1 MLLNATARVSHFLI
15 ALNRNFKSFINT
27 TYQLFFLIVTS
38 WSQRT
43 YQVAFDIYIIKA
55 GVCGQ
60 SYVPTLTSPPFLKL
74 LDSQGYLWLPYDL
87 MEVIKVIGVT
97 FKQKNTLCHSFRIS
111 VIPSV
116 ILSFLPDYCHSFRI
130 IVIPSGLLSFLPN
143 YCHSF

>member
-43 YQVAFDIYIIKA
+43 YQVAFDIYFIKA

-87 MEVIKVIGVT
+87 MEVINLIGET
-97 FKQKNTLCHSFRIS
+97 FEPKKYFMSFLPYYCHSFWIT

-116 ILSFLPDYCHSFRI
+116 
-130 IVIPSGLLSFLPN
+130 LLSFLP
-143 YCHSF
+143 Y

>member
-43 YQVAFDIYIIKA
+43 YQVAFDIYFIKA

-60 SYVPTLTSPPFLKL
+60 SYVSTLTSPPFLKL
-74 LDSQGYLWLPYDL
+74 LDSQGYLWFSCDL
-87 MEVIKVIGVT
+87 MEVIKLIGVT
-97 FKQKNTLCHSFRIS
+97 FKQKNFFFFKKILY
-111 VIPSV
+111 VIPSA
-116 ILSFLPDYCHSFRI
+116 
-130 IVIPSGLLSFLPN
+130 LLSFLP
-143 YCHSF
+143 